1 MLVTK
6 LEPIT
11 KKRMKV
17 YLDYELAFAL
27 YPKELK
33 QFGIKE
39 DEELEAQVVDQI
51 IKEIIIPRA
60 KKRAMYFL
68 KSSDRTSHELA
79 SKLKQAFY
87 PEVAVEKALEYVTGY
102 GYIDDNRYAEA
113 YVRIKGQSRSQKQL
127 AGELRRKGID
137 KDIIQSCLEE
147 TDTTEHETLY
157 RLVEKRLA
165 SKGELTPELLQKTY
179 AFFYRKGFSIEDI
192 KQTVKEQQEA
202 GGYF

>member
-11 KKRMKV
+11 KKRMKI

-39 DEELEAQVVDQI
+39 DEELQAETVDQI

-68 KSSDRTSHELA
+68 KSSDRTSAELA
-79 SKLKQAFY
+79 TKLKQAFY
-87 PEVAVEKALEYVTGY
+87 PEQAVEAALEYVKGY
-102 GYIDDNRYAEA
+102 GYVDDERYTET
-113 YVRIKGQSRSQKQL
+113 YIRTRGQSRSHKQL
-127 AGELRRKGID
+127 AQELKRKGINNNTIQYYLAESEIREH
-137 KDIIQSCLEE
+137 DI
-147 TDTTEHETLY
+147 LY

-165 SKGELTPELLQKTY
+165 GKGELTPELRQKTY
-179 AFFYRKGFSIEDI
+179 AYFYRKGFSLEDI
-192 KQTVKEQQEA
+192 KQAVKAHQESLS
-202 GGYF
+202 